1 MYNPLHFY
9 HLNENYKYGLFSE
22 ITILLTHSIDS
33 LNKLYCLNAF
43 LETTLFY
50 KHIINIMFY

>member
-1 MYNPLHFY
+1 ML
-9 HLNENYKYGLFSE
+9 
-22 ITILLTHSIDS
+22 
-33 LNKLYCLNAF
+33 F